1 MTTSMEASTGF
12 EPELFAFFAELKEH
26 NDREWFAANK
36 PRYEAHVLEPALDF
50 IEAFGPRLHAISPHF
65 RADPR
70 RVGGSLF
77 RIYRDT
83 RFSKDKTPYKTAA
96 GINFRHERAKD
107 VPAPG
112 FYLHLA
118 PGEVFGGGGI
128 WHPDT
133 RTLATIRDAIV
144 ADPERWREATRTPPF
159 AGTVELGGGDAHML
173 KRVPAGFAKEHEFAD
188 DLRRKGFVGMTRLT
202 EQDAIAPGFA
212 DHYARLCA
220 ATAPLIHF
228 VCDALDLEF

>member
-1 MTTSMEASTGF
+1 MPTSTKASSVF
-12 EPELFAFFAELKEH
+12 EPELFAFFAELEAH

-36 PRYEAHVLEPALDF
+36 ARYEAHVLEPALDF
-50 IEAFGPRLHAISPHF
+50 IEAFAPRLHAISPHF

-70 RVGGSLF
+70 QVGGSLF

-96 GINFRHERAKD
+96 GIHFRHERGKD
-107 VPAPG
+107 VHAPG

-118 PGEVFGGGGI
+118 PGEVFGGGGM

-133 RTLATIRDAIV
+133 RTLGTIREAIV

-159 AGTVELGGGDAHML
+159 AGTLELGGGDAHML

-188 DLRRKGFVGMTRLT
+188 DLRRKGFVGMRRLT
-202 EQDAIAPGFA
+202 ERDATAPGFA
-212 DHYARLCA
+212 AHYARVCEA
-220 ATAPLIHF
+220 AAPLMHF
-228 VCDALDLEF
+228 LCDALELEY